1 MFERLAPVL
10 PKSARC
16 DADGELV
23 IGDVAVSDLAATF
36 GTPLVIYD
44 EDHLVDNAKRYLAAF
59 AASPP
64 SNDGDDTRT
73 ARVVFACKSF
83 CSVGMVELM
92 VKNGV
97 GVDVASG
104 GELAIALAA
113 GVAPSEVIFHGNAKS
128 VVELQRA
135 ISLGV
140 GIIVIDSPDE
150 LDAIERILSTTDV
163 EHPLRVLVRVTPGIE
178 TETHQYIRTAH
189 TGSKFGVSPIVARE
203 LLTRAQRNPKLDP
216 AGIHIHLGSQLTG
229 LAPWHTMADWLGAYV
244 AELRDIGVAVRILD
258 IGGGLGVPYT
268 PDQIPPT
275 IEEFA
280 SEVHTRLKEVW
291 GTLGLPLPQ
300 LIVEP
305 GRSIAG
311 SAAITVYKVEVVK
324 DAGDIRYVA
333 VDGGM
338 SDNPR
343 PMLYQAEYSCL
354 LPRRANEIADQ
365 TYWVAGKHCESGDV
379 LVEDA
384 TLPNVSVGDLLAITT
399 TGAYTISMSSN
410 YNALL
415 RPAIVFVRDGK
426 TRLVVRRETE
436 EDLLRREIGS
446 TESYA
451 SNESTA
457 ELHAAMQVATERLAT
472 LRPNL
477 ARSVIA
483 AATGAAALRLGP
495 GDRMSPERLSD
506 AALDLLRSHDDPEV

>member
-1 MFERLAPVL
+1 MFERLSAVL
-10 PKSARC
+10 PKTARV
-16 DADGELV
+16 DDDGELV

-44 EDHLVDNAKRYLAAF
+44 EDHLVDAAERYMSAF
-59 AASPP
+59 GASAP
-64 SNDGDDTRT
+64 DGDDDTRS

-92 VKNGV
+92 VRNGL

-128 VVELQRA
+128 ASELQRA
-135 ISLGV
+135 INLGV
-140 GIIVIDSPDE
+140 GIIVVDAPDE
-150 LDAIERILSTTDV
+150 LDAIERILSTTEV
-163 EHPLRVLVRVTPGIE
+163 EVPQRILVRVTPGIE

-189 TGSKFGVSPIVARE
+189 TGSKFGVSPEVARE

-229 LAPWHTMADWLGAYV
+229 LAPWHAMADWLGTYV
-244 AELRDIGVAVRILD
+244 AELRDIGVTVRILD
-258 IGGGLGVPYT
+258 IGGGLAVPYKPET
-268 PDQIPPT
+268 IPPT

-280 SEVHTRLKEVW
+280 MEVHTRLKEVW
-291 GTLGLPLPQ
+291 GSIGLPLPQ

-343 PMLYQAEYSCL
+343 PMLYQAEYSCI
-354 LPRRANEIADQ
+354 LPRRATEEATN
-365 TYWVAGKHCESGDV
+365 TYWIAGKHCESGDV
-379 LVEDA
+379 LIEDA
-384 TLPNVSVGDLLAITT
+384 ELPEVVVGDLFAITT
-399 TGAYTISMSSN
+399 TGAYTLSMASN

-415 RPAIVFVRDGK
+415 RPCIVFVKDGK
-426 TRLVVRRETE
+426 ARVVVRRETE
-436 EDLLRREIGS
+436 EDLLRREVGS
-446 TESYA
+446 SES
-451 SNESTA
+451 ETTV
-457 ELHAAMQVATERLAT
+457 ELHAAMQLATERLAT

-495 GDRMSPERLSD
+495 DDLISPERLSD
-506 AALDLLRSHDDPEV
+506 VALELLRSHDEAGG